1 MIVGWGSA
9 ESLDVVRIA
18 ASFEELSRACVPVPR
33 HLVPFRSSPDT
44 TLAMGG
50 GGKHSFLA
58 GGAWGTDG
66 LGARCDTGSSSSCD
80 ERSHPVRTLGSIA
93 FLACKGSQRRSA
105 ADAGLGPRGSAVG
118 SRARARGAVEIPV
131 PNEKWE

>member
-33 HLVPFRSSPDT
+33 HLVPLESSPDT

-93 FLACKGSQRRSA
+93 FLACKGSQRSSA
-105 ADAGLGPRGSAVG
+105 ADA
-118 SRARARGAVEIPV
+118 SRAKSMDRPSVKDGAFFLLLFP
-131 PNEKWE
+131 